1 MARPYSQSTPEYVLH
16 LRSFNIFNEDKSR
29 STLSLRYFMN
39 AVLIYQ
45 DGEVGNTALESQR
58 GLLILYLLITIGGFL
73 LGYIWRR
80 HGRAT
85 HSSLVEG
92 WEIFGHWFDVIDVQ
106 DLGLWRERQ
115 RRRGGFESNRFLSF
129 SDFGLNLFYHRSG
142 RFRLCG
148 CCIGFCFVFGWLRL
162 GLCFLRSCLW
172 LLCYCYFGH
181 CCFIFTFFTAL
192 ASPFAFFSTAAFP
205 LPLLLALPL
214 LPALALPLASF
225 PFPLLLPLPLP
236 FILAWPLFFPLSF
249 AFFLLSFF
257 GASVAFGLDASLE
270 AKVGFIFEIKTC
282 AAVGLAFGFGV
293 GLVLAGLA
301 GAALAGVVF
310 DLSALP
316 LFAFP
321 SYLINIVCIS
331 KHKCQV
337 SIDEKRVNERD
348 RE

>member
-1 MARPYSQSTPEYVLH
+1 MARPYSQSTPSMCCIWDL
-16 LRSFNIFNEDKSR
+16 STFSMKTNPR

-129 SDFGLNLFYHRSG
+129 SDFGLNLFYHRFG

-181 CCFIFTFFTAL
+181 CCL
-192 ASPFAFFSTAAFP
+192 FSLHCF
-205 LPLLLALPL
+205 
-214 LPALALPLASF
+214 SF
-225 PFPLLLPLPLP
+225 
-236 FILAWPLFFPLSF
+236 SVC
-249 AFFLLSFF
+249 FFLHSCLP
-257 GASVAFGLDASLE
+257 VAIIIGFAIAASLSLTIS
-270 AKVGFIFEIKTC
+270 IFPIPI
-282 AAVGLAFGFGV
+282 AFAITIYFSMTV
-293 GLVLAGLA
+293 IFSIVVCLLFVVVLWGRCC
-301 GAALAGVVF
+301 F
-310 DLSALP
+310 W
-316 LFAFP
+316 FR
-321 SYLINIVCIS
+321 C
-331 KHKCQV
+331 
-337 SIDEKRVNERD
+337 
-348 RE
+348 